1 MHQNLKLHRVAI
13 LCALLVT
20 FEVEITAPGA
30 MGQIRV
36 ESKTRPSNNHLVPPN
51 FSSSDVNTVAN
62 PRTPPGDLQLKI
74 SWDGL
79 DIHLN
84 PYPFQVSADIYVDG
98 IPSGYQVDPKD
109 STNIYLPS
117 VVHAITLVV
126 SYGSRISPPSRTI
139 HSKVSFPKPAKVE
152 RGLPFGPPLFP
163 SSTDPM
169 LNCQGSGEILG
180 DHPGWSSS
188 TAVKLTVVTVD
199 PNNFGIYWCPARAPF
214 GAGVISYTVTATPDA
229 ITCETTDTYCLM
241 PNTIDGKYF
250 TIMATDRTGSYQGT
264 TPVVPNSGLIES
276 CTNLVNWCNIDAV
289 AENYSTF
296 GNLAPELLGDCTFA
310 AVADWEEAY
319 FGLTQ
324 STSQIVAEFAR
335 ATGKKKNQLTND
347 EVFAFWQR
355 YGIGDT
361 FLKSANHIS
370 MDPVTL
376 KNNLDMP
383 INRDLIAQ
391 VELTAGENFAGYQ
404 MATSGYHWIVV
415 DGYTPKG
422 PVIITWGQILQMT
435 WQQWNYDALNV
446 WSITTK

>member
-1 MHQNLKLHRVAI
+1 MTGISNVRMLVIAVLLMITSESEFSGSVAAASQESISFTVKKL
-13 LCALLVT
+13 LT
-20 FEVEITAPGA
+20 
-30 MGQIRV
+30 
-36 ESKTRPSNNHLVPPN
+36 PPD
-51 FSSSDVNTVAN
+51 FSSGDVNTVAN

-117 VVHAITLVV
+117 VVHAIALVV
-126 SYGSRISPPSRTI
+126 SYGNRISPPSRTI

-169 LNCQGSGEILG
+169 LNCQGSGEVTG

-188 TAVKLTVVTVD
+188 SATQLTVATVD
-199 PNNFGIYWCPARAPF
+199 PENYGIYWCPARAPF
-214 GAGVISYTVTATPDA
+214 GAGSISYTVTATPNA
-229 ITCETTDTYCLM
+229 ITCETTNTYCLM
-241 PNTIDGKYF
+241 PSTIDGKYF
-250 TIMATDRTGSYQGT
+250 TIMATDRTGSYDSNHSMI
-264 TPVVPNSGLIES
+264 PNSGLVEP
-276 CTNLVNWCNIDAV
+276 CTNLINWCNTDAV
-289 AENYSTF
+289 NENYPTF

-319 FGLTQ
+319 LGLTQ
-324 STSQIVAEFAR
+324 SVAQIEAEFAL
-335 ATGKKKNQLTND
+335 AIGKHRTELSND
-347 EVFAFWQR
+347 EVFSYWEHQ
-355 YGIGDT
+355 GVGDT
-361 FLKSANHIS
+361 FLQKATSLS
-370 MDPVTL
+370 LDPTTVMS
-376 KNNLDMP
+376 NLDMP

-391 VELTAGENFAGYQ
+391 VQLTAGENFAGYQ
-404 MATSGYHWIVV
+404 MAKSGYHWIVV

-422 PVIITWGQILQMT
+422 PIIITWGQILQMT
-435 WQQWNYDALNV
+435 WQQWNYDALNL
-446 WSITTK
+446 WSISTK